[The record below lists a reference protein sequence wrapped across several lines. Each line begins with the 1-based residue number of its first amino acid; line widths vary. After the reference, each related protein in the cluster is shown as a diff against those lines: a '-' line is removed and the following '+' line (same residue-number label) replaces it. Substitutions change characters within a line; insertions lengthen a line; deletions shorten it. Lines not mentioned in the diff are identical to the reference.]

1 MGFRDGD
8 EQVALGAAREGVG
21 AGAAGVGAGA
31 AGEGA
36 GAGTPGVA
44 TGATAGTGAG
54 ASAGATVIGA
64 MARRRRRPTVRRPL
78 PRLPFWRVRLL
89 SILAVLGPGLVS
101 GFADNDAGGI
111 TTYSIVGARWGYSLL
126 WVILTSQVVLFFTQE
141 VGARLGL
148 ATGKGLMGLIRER
161 WGVRWGAF
169 AALTMLAA
177 NLGSTVAEFA
187 GIGSALS
194 LFGIPPQIS
203 AAVAAV
209 VVVAFIALGSY
220 SRVQYLF
227 VGVGVLVS
235 VAYVVSASL
244 ARPDWGAAL
253 TNLVSPQLVSSPLY
267 WLAVVGTVGT
277 TITPWGQAFIQS
289 YVADKG
295 LRPEDLTASRVDV
308 FAGALLTNVIAGF
321 IVVACAAT
329 LWTTGQTTIASAADA
344 AQALRPLAGPAAAT
358 LFAVGLLGASFLGL
372 GVVPLTSAYTTCE
385 AFGWETG
392 VNWNWRE
399 APAFYGLL
407 AFFIGFAALFVMIP
421 GLPLIQVMFAAQ
433 VLNAVLLPF
442 ILVFVMLLAGDR
454 TLLGPLAS
462 GRVLL
467 TIGWVSTG
475 LLVLLSL
482 VLVVTSVGGG

>member
-1 MGFRDGD
+1 MPGTRREPPSVGP
-8 EQVALGAAREGVG
+8 GKPARPSPRTRLVV
-21 AGAAGVGAGA
+21 AAGTVTA
-31 AGEGA
+31 
-36 GAGTPGVA
+36 VA
-44 TGATAGTGAG
+44 N
-54 ASAGATVIGA
+54 
-64 MARRRRRPTVRRPL
+64 ARRRRPRPRSVSPL
-78 PRLPFWRVRLL
+78 PHLPIWRVRLL
-89 SILAVLGPGLVS
+89 ATLAVLGPGLVS

-111 TTYSIVGARWGYSLL
+111 TTYSLVGAKFGYQLL
-126 WVILTSQVVLFFTQE
+126 WVILASQIVLFFTQE

-169 AALTMLAA
+169 AASLMLIA

-187 GIGSALS
+187 GIGSALGI
-194 LFGIPPQIS
+194 FGIPPQIS

-227 VGVGVLVS
+227 VGIGIFVS
-235 VAYVVSASL
+235 LAYVISAFL
-244 ARPDWGAAL
+244 AGPDWQAAFHAMF
-253 TNLVSPQLVSSPLY
+253 VPQLSSSPIY

-295 LRPEDLTASRVDV
+295 LRPDDLPASRIDV
-308 FAGALLTNVIAGF
+308 FAGALLTNVIAAF
-321 IVVACAAT
+321 IVICCAAT
-329 LWTTGQTTIASAADA
+329 LYATGQTTITSASEA
-344 AQALRPLAGPAAAT
+344 AQALAPIAGQGASV

-392 VNWNWRE
+392 VDWNWRE

-407 AFFIGFAALFVMIP
+407 AFFIGFAAMFVMIP
-421 GLPLIQVMFAAQ
+421 GLPLIQVMFLAQ
-433 VLNAVLLPF
+433 VLNAT
-442 ILVFVMLLAGDR
+442 DR
-454 TLLGPLAS
+454 DLMGPLAS
-462 GRVLL
+462 GRLL
-467 TIGWVSTG
+467 GTIGWLATA
-475 LLVLLSL
+475 VLIGLSL
-482 VLVVTSVGGG
+482 ILVATSLSGT

>member
-1 MGFRDGD
+1 MATPGAPKDPRTP
-8 EQVALGAAREGVG
+8 VARPTLSREAAVG
-21 AGAAGVGAGA
+21 A
-31 AGEGA
+31 
-36 GAGTPGVA
+36 
-44 TGATAGTGAG
+44 
-54 ASAGATVIGA
+54 I
-64 MARRRRRPTVRRPL
+64 RRVRRQPRVLVPL
-78 PRLPFWRVRLL
+78 RRLPVWRVRMVAVLG
-89 SILAVLGPGLVS
+89 VLGPGLVS

-111 TTYSIVGARWGYSLL
+111 TTYSLAGARFGYSLL
-126 WVILTSQVVLFFTQE
+126 WVILASQVVLFFTQE

-161 WGVRWGAF
+161 WGVRWAAF
-169 AALTMLAA
+169 AASMMLLA

-209 VVVAFIALGSY
+209 VVVSLIALGSY
-220 SRVQYLF
+220 SRIQYLF
-227 VGVGVLVS
+227 VAIGLFVS
-235 VAYVVSASL
+235 VAYVISANLAHPAWDVALHSL
-244 ARPDWGAAL
+244 I
-253 TNLVSPQLVSSPLY
+253 VPQLQSSPAY
-267 WLAVVGTVGT
+267 WLMVVGTVGT

-295 LRPEDLTASRVDV
+295 LRSEDLPASRVDV

-321 IVVACAAT
+321 ILIAVAAT
-329 LWTTGQTTIASAADA
+329 LWTSGQRDLSTAADA
-344 AQALRPLAGPAAAT
+344 AKALTPLAGPAASV

-372 GVVPLTSAYTTCE
+372 GVVPLTSAYTACE

-421 GLPLIQVMFAAQ
+421 GLPLIQVMFSAQ

-442 ILVFVMLLAGDR
+442 ILVFVMLLAADR
-454 TLLGPLAS
+454 KMLGPLAS
-462 GRVLL
+462 GRTLL
-467 TIGWVSTG
+467 TVGWLSTA

-482 VLVVTSVGGG
+482 ILVVTSIAGP

>member
-8 EQVALGAAREGVG
+8 EHDAAGVDVG
-21 AGAAGVGAGA
+21 AGAGAPANAGASQNTAAPGAGA
-31 AGEGA
+31 A
-36 GAGTPGVA
+36 
-44 TGATAGTGAG
+44 
-54 ASAGATVIGA
+54 VIGA
-64 MARRRRRPTVRRPL
+64 IARRRRRPTVGRPL

-126 WVILTSQVVLFFTQE
+126 WVILASQVVLFFTQE

-209 VVVAFIALGSY
+209 VVVTFIALGNY

-235 VAYVVSASL
+235 VAYVISASL
-244 ARPDWGAAL
+244 AHPDWNAAL
-253 TNLVSPQLVSSPLY
+253 TNLVSPHLVSSPLY

-295 LRPEDLTASRVDV
+295 LRSDDLAASRVDV
-308 FAGALLTNVIAGF
+308 FAGALLTNVIAAF

-329 LWTTGQTTIASAADA
+329 LWTTGHTTITSAADA
-344 AQALRPLAGPAAAT
+344 ARALQPLAGPAAAG
-358 LFAVGLLGASFLGL
+358 LFAFGLLGASFLGL

-385 AFGWETG
+385 AFGRETG

-433 VLNAVLLPF
+433 VLNALLLPF

-454 TLLGPLAS
+454 ALLGPLAS
-462 GRVLL
+462 GPILL

>member
-1 MGFRDGD
+1 M
-8 EQVALGAAREGVG
+8 VAVLG
-21 AGAAGVGAGA
+21 
-31 AGEGA
+31 
-36 GAGTPGVA
+36 
-44 TGATAGTGAG
+44 
-54 ASAGATVIGA
+54 
-64 MARRRRRPTVRRPL
+64 
-78 PRLPFWRVRLL
+78 
-89 SILAVLGPGLVS
+89 VLGPGLVS

-111 TTYSIVGARWGYSLL
+111 TTYSLAGARFGYSLL
-126 WVILTSQVVLFFTQE
+126 WVILASQVVLFFTQE

-161 WGVRWGAF
+161 WGVRWAAF
-169 AALTMLAA
+169 AAALMLLA
-177 NLGSTVAEFA
+177 NLGSIVAEFA

-209 VVVAFIALGSY
+209 VVVSLIALGSY
-220 SRVQYLF
+220 SRIQYLF
-227 VGVGVLVS
+227 VAIGLFVS
-235 VAYVVSASL
+235 VAYVISANLAHPAWDVAFHSL
-244 ARPDWGAAL
+244 I
-253 TNLVSPQLVSSPLY
+253 VPQLQSSPAY
-267 WLAVVGTVGT
+267 WLMVVGTVGT

-295 LRPEDLTASRVDV
+295 LRSEDLPASRLDV
-308 FAGALLTNVIAGF
+308 FAGALLTNVIAAF
-321 IVVACAAT
+321 ILIAVAAT
-329 LWTTGQTTIASAADA
+329 LWTSGQRDISSAADA
-344 AQALRPLAGPAAAT
+344 ARALEPLAGPAASV

-372 GVVPLTSAYTTCE
+372 GVVPLTSAYTACE

-421 GLPLIQVMFAAQ
+421 GLPLIQVMFSAQ

-442 ILVFVMLLAGDR
+442 ILVFVMLLAADR
-454 TLLGPLAS
+454 KMLGPLAS
-462 GRVLL
+462 GRILL
-467 TIGWVSTG
+467 TVGWLATA

-482 VLVVTSVGGG
+482 ILVVTSIAGP

>member
-1 MGFRDGD
+1 M
-8 EQVALGAAREGVG
+8 VAVLG
-21 AGAAGVGAGA
+21 
-31 AGEGA
+31 
-36 GAGTPGVA
+36 
-44 TGATAGTGAG
+44 
-54 ASAGATVIGA
+54 
-64 MARRRRRPTVRRPL
+64 
-78 PRLPFWRVRLL
+78 
-89 SILAVLGPGLVS
+89 VLGPGLVS

-111 TTYSIVGARWGYSLL
+111 TTYSLAGARFGYSLL
-126 WVILTSQVVLFFTQE
+126 WVILASQVVLFFTQE

-161 WGVRWGAF
+161 WGVRWAAF
-169 AALTMLAA
+169 AAAMMLLA
-177 NLGSTVAEFA
+177 NLGSIVAEFA

-209 VVVAFIALGSY
+209 VVVSLITLGSY
-220 SRVQYLF
+220 NRIQYLF
-227 VGVGVLVS
+227 VAVGLFVS
-235 VAYVVSASL
+235 IAYVISANIAHPAWDVAFHSL
-244 ARPDWGAAL
+244 I
-253 TNLVSPQLVSSPLY
+253 VPQLQSSPAY
-267 WLAVVGTVGT
+267 WLMVVGTVGT

-295 LRPEDLTASRVDV
+295 LRAEDLPASRVDV
-308 FAGALLTNVIAGF
+308 FAGALLTNVIAAF
-321 IVVACAAT
+321 IVIAVAAT
-329 LWTTGQTTIASAADA
+329 LWTSGHRDISTAADA
-344 AQALRPLAGPAAAT
+344 ARALEPIAGAGASV

-372 GVVPLTSAYTTCE
+372 GVVPLSSAYTTCE

-421 GLPLIQVMFAAQ
+421 GLPLIQVMFSAQ
-433 VLNAVLLPF
+433 VLNAILLPF

-454 TLLGPLAS
+454 KTLGPLAS
-462 GRVLL
+462 GPILL
-467 TIGWVSTG
+467 TVGWLSTA

-482 VLVVTSVGGG
+482 ILVITSIGGGH

>member
-1 MGFRDGD
+1 MPRIPRKATSGSPI
-8 EQVALGAAREGVG
+8 EPAVAGPRTRLGPGTG
-21 AGAAGVGAGA
+21 T
-31 AGEGA
+31 
-36 GAGTPGVA
+36 GTPIVT
-44 TGATAGTGAG
+44 TG
-54 ASAGATVIGA
+54 
-64 MARRRRRPTVRRPL
+64 RRRPRPRALSPL
-78 PRLPFWRVRLL
+78 PRLPIWRVRLL
-89 SILAVLGPGLVS
+89 ATLAVLGPGLVS

-111 TTYSIVGARWGYSLL
+111 TTYSLVGARFGYQLL
-126 WVILTSQVVLFFTQE
+126 WVILASQIVLFFTQE

-169 AALTMLAA
+169 AAALMLTA

-187 GIGSALS
+187 GIGSALGI
-194 LFGIPPQIS
+194 FGIPTQIS

-209 VVVAFIALGSY
+209 VVVAFIALGNY
-220 SRVQYLF
+220 SRVQFLF
-227 VGVGVLVS
+227 VGVGILVS
-235 VAYVVSASL
+235 LAYVISAFM
-244 ARPDWGAAL
+244 AGPDWNQAFQ
-253 TNLVSPQLVSSPLY
+253 NLVVPHLSSSPAY

-295 LRPEDLTASRVDV
+295 LRPDDLPASRIDV
-308 FAGALLTNVIAGF
+308 FAGALLTNVIAAF
-321 IVVACAAT
+321 IVISCAAT
-329 LWTTGQTTIASAADA
+329 LWATGQTSISSASEA
-344 AQALRPLAGPAAAT
+344 AQALAPIAGQAASV

-392 VNWNWRE
+392 VEWNWRE

-433 VLNAVLLPF
+433 VINALLLPF
-442 ILVFVMLLAGDR
+442 ILVFVMRLSADR
-454 TLLGPLAS
+454 ELLGPLAS

-467 TIGWVSTG
+467 TIGWTATA
-475 LLVLLSL
+475 LLVGLSIIL
-482 VLVVTSVGGG
+482 VLTSLSGS

>member
-1 MGFRDGD
+1 M
-8 EQVALGAAREGVG
+8 VAVLG
-21 AGAAGVGAGA
+21 
-31 AGEGA
+31 
-36 GAGTPGVA
+36 
-44 TGATAGTGAG
+44 
-54 ASAGATVIGA
+54 
-64 MARRRRRPTVRRPL
+64 
-78 PRLPFWRVRLL
+78 
-89 SILAVLGPGLVS
+89 VLGPGLVS

-111 TTYSIVGARWGYSLL
+111 TTYSLAGARFGYSLL
-126 WVILTSQVVLFFTQE
+126 WVILASQVVLFFTQE

-161 WGVRWGAF
+161 WGVRWAAF
-169 AALTMLAA
+169 AAAMMLLA

-209 VVVAFIALGSY
+209 VVVSLITLGSY
-220 SRVQYLF
+220 SRIQYLF
-227 VGVGVLVS
+227 VAIGLFVS
-235 VAYVVSASL
+235 IAYIISANIAHPAWEVAFHSL
-244 ARPDWGAAL
+244 I
-253 TNLVSPQLVSSPLY
+253 VPQLQASPAY
-267 WLAVVGTVGT
+267 WLMVVGTVGT

-295 LRPEDLTASRVDV
+295 LRSEDLPASRLDV
-308 FAGALLTNVIAGF
+308 FAGALLTNVIAAF
-321 IVVACAAT
+321 ILIAVAAT
-329 LWTTGQTTIASAADA
+329 LWTSGHRDISSAADA
-344 AQALRPLAGPAAAT
+344 ARALEPVAGPAASV

-372 GVVPLTSAYTTCE
+372 GVVPLSSAYTTCE

-421 GLPLIQVMFAAQ
+421 GLPLIQVMFSAQ
-433 VLNAVLLPF
+433 VLNAILLPF

-454 TLLGPLAS
+454 KTLGPLAS
-462 GRVLL
+462 GPILL
-467 TIGWVSTG
+467 TIGWLSTG
-475 LLVLLSL
+475 LLVALS
-482 VLVVTSVGGG
+482 VILVVTSIGGGP

>member
-1 MGFRDGD
+1 MT
-8 EQVALGAAREGVG
+8 QQ
-21 AGAAGVGAGA
+21 
-31 AGEGA
+31 
-36 GAGTPGVA
+36 
-44 TGATAGTGAG
+44 
-54 ASAGATVIGA
+54 
-64 MARRRRRPTVRRPL
+64 RRPGARVLRPL
-78 PRLPFWRVRLL
+78 PRIPAWRVRLL
-89 SILAVLGPGLVS
+89 AVLAVLGPGLVS

-111 TTYSIVGARWGYSLL
+111 TTYSIVGAQLGYSLL
-126 WVILTSQVVLFFTQE
+126 WVILASQVVLFFTQE

-169 AALTMLAA
+169 AALLMLTA

-187 GIGSALS
+187 GIGSALG
-194 LFGIPPQIS
+194 LFNVPPQVS

-209 VVVAFIALGSY
+209 IVVGFIALGSY

-227 VGVGVLVS
+227 VGIGILVS
-235 VAYVVSASL
+235 GAYVISAFLAQPDWSLAARSLVVPHLSAS
-244 ARPDWGAAL
+244 P
-253 TNLVSPQLVSSPLY
+253 VY

-295 LRPEDLTASRVDV
+295 LRPDDLAASRLDV

-329 LWTTGQTTIASAADA
+329 LFTAGITVSSAGDA
-344 AQALRPLAGPAAAT
+344 ARALEPIAGTGAT
-358 LFAVGLLGASFLGL
+358 ILFAGGLLGASFLGL
-372 GVVPLTSAYTTCE
+372 GVVPMTSAYTTCE

-392 VNWNWRE
+392 VDWNWRD

-421 GLPLIQVMFAAQ
+421 GLPLIQVMFLAQ
-433 VLNAVLLPF
+433 VLNALLLPF
-442 ILVFVMLLAGDR
+442 ILVFVMLLARDR
-454 TLLGPLAS
+454 EIMGSLAS
-462 GRVLL
+462 GRILGA
-467 TIGWVSTG
+467 IGWIATA
-475 LLVLLSL
+475 VLIGLSL
-482 VLVVTSVGGG
+482 ILVATSLVGAG